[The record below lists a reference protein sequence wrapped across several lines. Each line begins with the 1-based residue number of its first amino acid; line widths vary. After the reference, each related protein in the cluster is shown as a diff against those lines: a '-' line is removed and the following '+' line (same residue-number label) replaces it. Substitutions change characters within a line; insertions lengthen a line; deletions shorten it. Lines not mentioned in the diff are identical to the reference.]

1 MSRRARPRKSLVQ
14 SAAAIV
20 VIGLLGALGV
30 RCRLDKILEHGGL
43 TKDGDFRPTATSA
56 ARHPPSKREPTSGRT
71 EPSSP
76 TGATPAP
83 GGSATEGTPPA
94 RSSGSVHLALGTPT
108 DADPSD
114 DLLLVKAQ
122 YALSYNPRRNVP
134 NWVSQNLDESYF
146 GPAPRHKGKFLADE
160 TLPAGVYRVRDQDY
174 TGSGYDRGHMVRS
187 EERTRTPEDNTA
199 TFLLTNVLPQRHD
212 LNAGPWLRL
221 EDYCQELSQKS
232 HRELYIMTGGIFA
245 PGGATIGHGVAVPT
259 ECFKIVVVL
268 ERGRGARDVT
278 EGTRVIAVVM
288 PNVTGILDEGWG
300 RYRTTVRE
308 IERRTGYDFLSAVPA
323 VIQRLI
329 ETRTD
334 DGPTSGH

>member
-14 SAAAIV
+14 SAVVIV
-20 VIGLLGALGV
+20 AIGLLGALGV

-43 TKDGDFRPTATSA
+43 TKDGDFRPTSTSA
-56 ARHPPSKREPTSGRT
+56 ARHPPSKREPTSGRA
-71 EPSSP
+71 EPSGP
-76 TGATPAP
+76 TGATQAP
-83 GGSATEGTPPA
+83 GGGATEGTPPT

-114 DLLLVKAQ
+114 DLLLVKTQ

-134 NWVSQNLDESYF
+134 NWVSQNLDETYF

-174 TGSGYDRGHMVRS
+174 VGSGYDRGHMVRS

-221 EDYCQELSQKS
+221 EDYCQELSQRS

-245 PGGATIGHGVAVPT
+245 AGGATIGHGVAVPT

-268 ERGRGARDVT
+268 DRGQGARDVT
-278 EGTRVIAVVM
+278 ERTRVIAVVM

-323 VIQRLI
+323 VIQRAI
-329 ETRTD
+329 EARTD
-334 DGPTSGH
+334 DGPTSGR

>member
-1 MSRRARPRKSLVQ
+1 MSRRARPRKSLAQ
-14 SAAAIV
+14 SAV
-20 VIGLLGALGV
+20 VIIAVSLLGALGV

-43 TKDGDFRPTATSA
+43 TKDGDFRPASTSA
-56 ARHPPSKREPTSGRT
+56 GRHPPPKREPTGT
-71 EPSSP
+71 
-76 TGATPAP
+76 TDTTQAP
-83 GGSATEGTPPA
+83 GGGATEGTPPA

-174 TGSGYDRGHMVRS
+174 AGSGYDRGHMVRS

-232 HRELYIMTGGIFA
+232 HRELYIVTGGIFA
-245 PGGATIGHGVAVPT
+245 PGGATIGHGVSVPT

-268 ERGRGARDVT
+268 DRDQGARDVT
-278 EGTRVIAVVM
+278 QGTRVIAVVM

-308 IERRTGYDFLSAVPA
+308 VERRTGYDFLSAVPA
-323 VIQRLI
+323 AIQRAI
-329 ETRTD
+329 EARTD